1 MGLDLIFI
9 PNDKFRNL
17 TFSIVS
23 IDQTGIP
30 VATVATSGPGL
41 AFITYPQAI
50 SLLPF
55 PQLWSAL
62 FFSMLLIL
70 GLDSVV
76 SLNECVI
83 HNVLL
88 IRELFLVCTN

>member
-1 MGLDLIFI
+1 MRIMGLDLIFI
-9 PNDKFRNL
+9 ANDLFWYL
-17 TFSIVS
+17 IFSIVL

-30 VATVATSGPGL
+30 VATVATSGPAL

-76 SLNECVI
+76 SLKECVI
-83 HNVLL
+83 LCML
-88 IRELFLVCTN
+88 INS